1 VKQLELEVNDIRQRS
16 MPFKTYT
23 TIHDI
28 QEVITQAKSHYES
41 KPKSRTKPVREWL
54 EKLSCRVMHYS
65 RAFDTIASHHQEYV
79 ALAWGAIKLV
89 LTVCNNQ

>member
-1 VKQLELEVNDIRQRS
+1 MKQLQVELSHIRKAPVPIGTS
-16 MPFKTYT
+16 A
-23 TIHDI
+23 TIQDI
-28 QEVITQAKSHYES
+28 QDAIGEAKQQYES
-41 KPKSRTKPVREWL
+41 KPKSHQKAREWL

-89 LTVCNNQ
+89 LTVWIAQ